1 MSLSVSYSSLSEYRL
16 LLLLPGNQK
25 HVSKSGVILVSY
37 LRSANIFVPFSICS
51 QCPLQKG
58 PLFEMFLPFLLLS
71 VSYLFILLSPL
82 ANRKPPPYI
91 NQISVSCSDFPQT
104 GFYFL
109 DSQIFKSKRT
119 SAATATAPD
128 PKKRRSIK
136 VLKKQIS
143 NLNIES
149 TSLKK
154 KTPTCPRCRLPL
166 PSNRT
171 QAPAT
176 HLVKLFE
183 TSLNYG

>member
-1 MSLSVSYSSLSEYRL
+1 
-16 LLLLPGNQK
+16 
-25 HVSKSGVILVSY
+25 
-37 LRSANIFVPFSICS
+37 
-51 QCPLQKG
+51 
-58 PLFEMFLPFLLLS
+58 MFLPFLLLS

-143 NLNIES
+143 NLNVES

-154 KTPTCPRCRLPL
+154 EHPHLPKVPPPPALQPNSGSCNPSSQIIWDKSKLRLGLRSELVLMRSKSCWNCNYSYPRPLHLCLAGVLPL
-166 PSNRT
+166 VVCHP
-171 QAPAT
+171 
-176 HLVKLFE
+176 
-183 TSLNYG
+183 

>member
-1 MSLSVSYSSLSEYRL
+1 
-16 LLLLPGNQK
+16 
-25 HVSKSGVILVSY
+25 
-37 LRSANIFVPFSICS
+37 
-51 QCPLQKG
+51 
-58 PLFEMFLPFLLLS
+58 MFLPFLLLS

-128 PKKRRSIK
+128 PKKRRSMK
-136 VLKKQIS
+136 MLKKQIS
-143 NLNIES
+143 NLNVES

-183 TSLNYG
+183 TTLNYG

>member
-1 MSLSVSYSSLSEYRL
+1 MHTDAHLFSVPNDCLWYDKLWGPSQRVVTLF
-16 LLLLPGNQK
+16 NICK
-25 HVSKSGVILVSY
+25 HFS
-37 LRSANIFVPFSICS
+37 SANVPFSICS

-58 PLFEMFLPFLLLS
+58 PLFEMFFPFLFLS

-82 ANRKPPPYI
+82 ANRKPPLYI

-109 DSQIFKSKRT
+109 GSQIFKSKRT
-119 SAATATAPD
+119 SASTATAPD

-143 NLNIES
+143 NLNVES

-154 KTPTCPRCRLPL
+154 EHPHLPKVPPPPAL
-166 PSNRT
+166 QLNSGSCNPSS
-171 QAPAT
+171 QII
-176 HLVKLFE
+176 
-183 TSLNYG
+183 